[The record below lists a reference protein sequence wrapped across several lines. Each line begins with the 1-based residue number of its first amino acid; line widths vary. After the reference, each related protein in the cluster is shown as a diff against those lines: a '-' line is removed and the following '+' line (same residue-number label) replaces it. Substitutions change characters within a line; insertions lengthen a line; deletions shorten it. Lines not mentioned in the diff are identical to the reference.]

1 MDDYYFLLDYSP
13 KHLLDMMYAEA
24 SCDENYYLSPV
35 GVSRCDVSEQLRTE
49 LSKIITIPFND
60 CGFLKTMPL
69 QKYPIH
75 TDIFRIAAINMPLF
89 DDIIGFNSYIFTG
102 NKIETIKYKKN
113 YFTLLNVMKLHGV
126 SNENPDNERIIL
138 SIGFKNNAYDELV
151 KKYKEQ
157 DFINDIK

>member
-24 SCDENYYLSPV
+24 SQSDNYYLSPANV
-35 GVSRCDVSEQLRTE
+35 LRCDVSTHLREE
-49 LSKIITIPFND
+49 LSKIINVPFND
-60 CGFLKTMPL
+60 CGFLKTKPL

-89 DDIIGFNSYIFTG
+89 DEITGFNSYVFTG
-102 NKIETIKYKKN
+102 KKIETVEYKKN

-138 SIGFKNNAYDELV
+138 SIGFKEHT
-151 KKYKEQ
+151 YKELLEA
-157 DFINDIK
+157 FLSNALIKNQH